1 MKDFLVQLREAQVSA
16 QKAKQYLNEYMTL
29 LYKTQLKIY
38 DQD

>member
-1 MKDFLVQLREAQVSA
+1 MKELLKELREAQYSA
-16 QKAKQYLNEYMTL
+16 EKSKQYLNDYLTL